1 MEQPRWCRTGL
12 NPERLGSAW
21 RRLSCPLVDYRQH
34 VLPTHH
40 HKLARGGCCTIHLRR
55 CRRSR
60 RLCPFVV
67 VAAAAARASLLTD
80 HRASSLAVNERAR
93 KCSRGH
99 LPRRSGHTH
108 AHPTHARTAMA
119 KGGSRKR
126 KEGGS
131 IWTPRAPY
139 KWHKSTKASNQCNN
153 L

>member
-1 MEQPRWCRTGL
+1 MEQPRWL
-12 NPERLGSAW
+12 VQNPAVMPVGRLPPAHAAHSPPQTRQG
-21 RRLSCPLVDYRQH
+21 RLLYHPPPSMPPKQTTLS
-34 VLPTHH
+34 
-40 HKLARGGCCTIHLRR
+40 I
-55 CRRSR
+55 
-60 RLCPFVV
+60 VV
-67 VAAAAARASLLTD
+67 VVAAAARASLLTD
-80 HRASSLAVNERAR
+80 HRASSLAVNVRAR

-139 KWHKSTKASNQCNN
+139 KVAQVNKRSNQCNN

>member
-1 MEQPRWCRTGL
+1 MEQPRWL
-12 NPERLGSAW
+12 VQNPAVMPVGRLPSARAAHSPPQTRQ
-21 RRLSCPLVDYRQH
+21 RRLLYHPPPSMPPKQTTLS
-34 VLPTHH
+34 
-40 HKLARGGCCTIHLRR
+40 I
-55 CRRSR
+55 
-60 RLCPFVV
+60 VV
-67 VAAAAARASLLTD
+67 VAAAAARASLLLTD

-108 AHPTHARTAMA
+108 AHPTHARTAMV

-139 KWHKSTKASNQCNN
+139 KVAQVNKRSNQCNN